1 MSGLLFLTSSDFTLQ
16 KGTKG
21 NILCNSIPG
30 FSLILFYSTQ
40 CEYCKTFIPIF
51 KKLPNSVG
59 GCQFGMINVSHNK
72 NCILLSRNSIAPI
85 TVVPYVILYVNG
97 KPYMRYQGPQ
107 DIKEISRFIID
118 ISKSLSGKTKNLKL
132 EKKIKQDVK
141 GKIPAY
147 TIGQPLYGP
156 DDKVCYLEFNSAYNK
171 NKPEHTFN
179 KNSRLR
185 QKLPG
190 SSGM

>member
-51 KKLPNSVG
+51 KKLPTSVG
-59 GCQFGMINVSHNK
+59 GCQFGMVNVSHNK
-72 NCILLSRNSIAPI
+72 NCILLSRNSVAPI
-85 TVVPYVILYVNG
+85 NVVPYVILYVNG
-97 KPYMRYQGPQ
+97 RPYMRYQGPQ

-118 ISKSLSGKTKNLKL
+118 ISKRLSGKTKNMKL
-132 EKKIKQDVK
+132 EKKIKQNVK

-156 DDKVCYLEFNSAYNK
+156 DDKVCYLEFNSAYEK
-171 NKPEHTFN
+171 NKRMREVPQ
-179 KNSRLR
+179 NSRLR
-185 QKLPG
+185 QKLPSG
-190 SSGM
+190 SGM